1 MEGLLSKDKV
11 FLEGESLIETK
22 EENFVYVI
30 KDGNAEI
37 VNGVTKAGI
46 EKIAYVTVF

>member
-1 MEGLLSKDKV
+1 MLSKDEV
-11 FLEGESLIETK
+11 LLEGESLIETK
-22 EENFVYVI
+22 EESFVYVI

-46 EKIAYVTVF
+46 EKVAYVAVF